1 MSRIV
6 SVEEEQDGFILSII
20 NTMTKEISKQY
31 VDIIVLATGY
41 EDNFVLDKY
50 FYNFKD
56 LAKLDAYGK
65 PIINRNY
72 SVNFKIESEAALYL
86 QGYAE
91 ESHGLAEPLL
101 AC

>member
-1 MSRIV
+1 M
-6 SVEEEQDGFILSII
+6 
-20 NTMTKEISKQY
+20 
-31 VDIIVLATGY
+31 DIIVLATGH

-56 LAKLDAYGK
+56 LANLDTFGK

-91 ESHGLAEPLL
+91 ESHGLVESL
-101 AC
+101 